1 MYCIC
6 QINNHI
12 IVTDHF
18 DDKVFDC
25 FHNKNQCHII
35 GPLVITYCDDEFCP
49 FSHCSLPKRTW
60 PIYSLCMRG
69 LEVTT
74 SHMPIDKR
82 QFIEKRVQ
90 LMSGCYHEDLN
101 TNTSVLVSDSV
112 LTKKSTYSC
121 DKPHIYRDN
130 RMDRIMLGQI
140 ST

>member
-1 MYCIC
+1 M
-6 QINNHI
+6 NSVHFHI
-12 IVTDHF
+12 AHYLNAHGQFIAYVCVAW
-18 DDKVFDC
+18 KW
-25 FHNKNQCHII
+25 
-35 GPLVITYCDDEFCP
+35 P
-49 FSHCSLPKRTW
+49 FP
-60 PIYSLCMRG
+60 
-69 LEVTT
+69 
-74 SHMPIDKR
+74 HMPIDKR

-140 ST
+140 STWIQTIANEESIISKYRLPILHGLNIVFFWSEWTW